1 MIFADREAQPDL
13 SQEER
18 DILKLVV
25 RELAEKIMRKCDKN
39 SDDGLQ
45 HREARDFLKDL
56 LRDSGIQ
63 AF

>member
-1 MIFADREAQPDL
+1 MIFADSEAQPDL

-25 RELAEKIMRKCDKN
+25 RELAEKIIRKCDNN

-45 HREARDFLKDL
+45 NREAHDFLKDL

-63 AF
+63 AY

>member
-1 MIFADREAQPDL
+1 MIFADNEAQPDL

-25 RELAEKIMRKCDKN
+25 RELAENIIRKCDKN

-45 HREARDFLKDL
+45 NREAHDFLKDL

-63 AF
+63 AY